1 MSTYDALAEVG
12 KSLRNL
18 IWKYVSVDP
27 VLKLDIT
34 SADIIH
40 AHPSSTDKGKL
51 CIFLYRMEE
60 DPYQKEN
67 KWDDAGTTSLTKPPI
82 TFNLFYMIAP
92 RYDATLVD
100 HILKDHLLLGKV
112 MQILYDNPVLRSPD
126 LQGSLAAETLNV
138 RFLSPSVDEIN
149 KIWSMPDNSRYMIA
163 AYFEVSP
170 LRLDSSRS
178 MAIKRVATFTPQ
190 FQYKVG
196 ST

>member
-12 KSLRNL
+12 KSLRNF

-40 AHPSSTDKGKL
+40 AHPSSADKGKL
-51 CIFLYRMEE
+51 CIFLYQILE
-60 DPYQKEN
+60 DPDQRDQP
-67 KWDDAGTTSLTKPPI
+67 WDAVGTTSLAKPPI
-82 TFNLFYMIAP
+82 SLKLNYMIAP
-92 RYDATLVD
+92 RYDSTLVD

-112 MQILYDNPVLRSPD
+112 IQVFNDNPVLRAPD

-138 RFLSPSVDEIN
+138 RFVSPSLDEIN
-149 KIWSMPDNSRYMIA
+149 KIWGMPDTNKYMIA
-163 AYFEVSP
+163 AYYEVST
-170 LRLDSSRS
+170 LRLDSSVS
-178 MAIKRVATFTPQ
+178 TSVKRVATFTPQ

-196 ST
+196 R

>member
-1 MSTYDALAEVG
+1 LTTYDALAEVG

-18 IWKYVSVDP
+18 IWKYVSIDP
-27 VLKLDIT
+27 VLNVDIT

-60 DPYQKEN
+60 DPYQRDN
-67 KWDDAGTTSLTKPPI
+67 PWDDDGTTANITKPPI

-112 MQILYDNPVLRSPD
+112 IQIFYNNPVLRSPD

-138 RFLSPSVDEIN
+138 RLESPSLDEIN
-149 KIWSMPDNSRYMIA
+149 KIWAMPDTNRYMIA
-163 AYFEVSP
+163 AYYQVSP
-170 LRLDSSRS
+170 LRLDSSDS
-178 MAIKRVATFTPQ
+178 IAVKRVATFTDQ
-190 FQYKVG
+190 LNYKV
-196 ST
+196 